1 MGSELQYL
9 TQTTENVSLLTCNE
23 TFTTLSAS
31 RTSTVIFSPRWD
43 RWKHRTLERCGWS
56 INYSQDDSRERE
68 SRKEHS
74 RFGKYGS
81 IRIIDCKWGVIFTTP
96 EEAKEEFKGNRVGII
111 GVNEIRDIGK
121 SFFFFFFS
129 HRVYWQVIYFS
140 DLVPKHLPAWHLRWS
155 KFTYASWCSQS
166 NQINYR
172 QTSKNAKFG
181 WW

>member
-121 SFFFFFFS
+121 SFFFFFLVIEYTDRWFILATS
-129 HRVYWQVIYFS
+129 YPNTYQLDTWDEASLPTQVDVHRVI
-140 DLVPKHLPAWHLRWS
+140 R
-155 KFTYASWCSQS
+155 
-166 NQINYR
+166 
-172 QTSKNAKFG
+172 
-181 WW
+181 